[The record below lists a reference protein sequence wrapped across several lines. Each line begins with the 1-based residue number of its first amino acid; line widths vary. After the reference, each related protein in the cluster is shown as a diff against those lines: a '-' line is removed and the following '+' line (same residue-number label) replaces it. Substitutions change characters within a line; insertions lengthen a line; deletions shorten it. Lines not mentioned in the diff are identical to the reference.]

1 MKKILYYGYVGGFY
15 IEQKTKTKINMEA
28 KDVSFILI
36 RVVYGYLILL
46 VLSLFENISL
56 NWLENRFGCDQ
67 KAYKAID

>member
-1 MKKILYYGYVGGFY
+1 
-15 IEQKTKTKINMEA
+15 MEA
-28 KDVSFILI
+28 NDISFILI